1 MLRNSSGDWNAGINA
16 VRLDTESGSVEKKG
30 AGAEQEGEGGEE
42 RREWMKGRD
51 RCGCRT
57 GEIRQ
62 GVWVEN
68 EF

>member
-51 RCGCRT
+51 RWMQDRRDQTRRVG
-57 GEIRQ
+57 
-62 GVWVEN
+62 
-68 EF
+68 